1 MWVAPHDLSIILLT
15 KYPFL
20 RHTPSMGTA
29 ASRQQPQSPTNG
41 HHGRSAQRAVHSI
54 VEQLEEDIVLGF
66 LYPRERL
73 VEDSLIER
81 FRAKRYAVREAL
93 ARLEGLG
100 LVERLPNRGAMVRAL
115 TPSEVEDIYAV
126 REILETAAASEVLRR
141 VTPEIVDR
149 LTQIQRRHDQAASDS
164 DPRAAFR
171 TNIEFHHAFFSA
183 CDNAQLV
190 EAIEHFGQKAHCI
203 RSVSITRQEYL
214 EHSRNEHW
222 LMIQAR
228 RDRDEDKLIAICR
241 AHMRVAKDTYIESY
255 RRRFPDHRASAS
267 PPLTEHEIMVD
278 RKLKPTP

>member
-1 MWVAPHDLSIILLT
+1 
-15 KYPFL
+15 
-20 RHTPSMGTA
+20 MGTA
-29 ASRQQPQSPTNG
+29 ASRQHSQLLTIANRG
-41 HHGRSAQRAVHSI
+41 LSAQRAVHSI

-66 LYPRERL
+66 LHPRERL

-81 FRAKRYAVREAL
+81 FGAKRYAVREAL
-93 ARLEGLG
+93 ARLERIG

-149 LTQIQRRHDQAASDS
+149 LAQLQRRHDQAANDG
-164 DPRAAFR
+164 DPRVAFR
-171 TNIEFHHAFFSA
+171 ANIEFHRAFFSV

-190 EAIEHFGQKAHCI
+190 EAIEQFGQKAHCI

-214 EHSRNEHW
+214 ERSRNEHW
-222 LMIQAR
+222 LMIQAL

-241 AHMRVAKDTYIESY
+241 AHIRVAKDTYIESY
-255 RRRFPDHRASAS
+255 RRRFPDHRAAVS
-267 PPLTEHEIMVD
+267 PSSSELEITAD
-278 RKLKPTP
+278 GKLKATP